1 MNNFII
7 TANAFDKPWM
17 LVRVITAC
25 LADMVI
31 ISEAGVL
38 TMMISLATMVI
49 DTMTVRSQNDRFCNG
64 ENFR

>member
-7 TANAFDKPWM
+7 TANAFDEPWM

-38 TMMISLATMVI
+38 AIMRSSATMVI
-49 DTMTVRSQNDRFCNG
+49 DTLTGRSQNDRFCNG
-64 ENFR
+64 EKFR